1 MYKFNCL
8 LLLIGIIFFS
18 SFSSSS
24 SEETTPVKDKFV
36 IVLDAGHG
44 GHDPGN
50 LGNKYVE
57 KDIALNV
64 VLKIGKELEKNP
76 NIKVIYTRKTD
87 VFIELD
93 KRGEIANKAKADLFV
108 SIHCNSFHTQANGT
122 ETFVLGLHRN
132 KTNLEVAKKE
142 NSVILLEENYHEKYS
157 GYDPNSP
164 ESIIGLTLMQEEYLD
179 QSIQLADYIQKSFKN
194 KLKRKSR
201 GVKQAGFIV
210 LHQTV
215 MPSVLIELGFLTY
228 KKEGA
233 YLNSKKGQDEMS
245 NSIVGSILEYKKS
258 IDKGSD
264 SDEIVEDNSSGAIY
278 NGIEFKVQIAA
289 SSRDLA
295 LKSYNF
301 KGLKKLSKIK
311 QGKLFKYFS
320 GSTSDYEE
328 VKALQKIAKA
338 KGYPKC
344 YVVAYKNGVRVNLS
358 TVLKK

>member
-1 MYKFNCL
+1 MCKINCL

-18 SFSSSS
+18 SFSSL
-24 SEETTPVKDKFV
+24 EETTPIKGKFV

-50 LGNKYVE
+50 MGNKYIE

-64 VLKIGKELEKNP
+64 VLKIGKQLEKNP
-76 NIKVIYTRKTD
+76 NIKVVYTRKTD

-142 NSVILLEENYHEKYS
+142 NSVILLEENYHEKYA

-245 NSIVGSILEYKKS
+245 KSIVESILEYKKS
-258 IDKGSD
+258 IDQGT
-264 SDEIVEDNSSGAIY
+264 EQNNNNSRKHNQFQYI
-278 NGIEFKVQIAA
+278 
-289 SSRDLA
+289 
-295 LKSYNF
+295 
-301 KGLKKLSKIK
+301 
-311 QGKLFKYFS
+311 
-320 GSTSDYEE
+320 
-328 VKALQKIAKA
+328 
-338 KGYPKC
+338 
-344 YVVAYKNGVRVNLS
+344 
-358 TVLKK
+358 

>member
-1 MYKFNCL
+1 MHKLGYII
-8 LLLIGIIFFS
+8 LLISIGLFS
-18 SFSSSS
+18 SFSIID
-24 SEETTPVKDKFV
+24 ETIPPNDKFV

-50 LGNKYVE
+50 LGNKYIE

-64 VLKIGKELEKNP
+64 VLKIGKQLEKNP
-76 NIKVIYTRKTD
+76 NIKVVYTRKTD

-142 NSVILLEENYHEKYS
+142 NSVILLEEDYHEKYA

-245 NSIVGSILEYKKS
+245 NSIVESILEYKKS
-258 IDKGSD
+258 IDQGSVD
-264 SDEIVEDNSSGAIY
+264 DIY
-278 NGIEFKVQIAA
+278 IKESVSNTNTYKDIIFKVQLAA
-289 SSRDLA
+289 SSKNLK

-301 KGLKKLSKIK
+301 KGMSDLSKVK
-311 QGKLFKYFS
+311 QGKLYRYYS
-320 GSTSDYEE
+320 GSTNDYA
-328 VKALQKIAKA
+328 KIKDIQKVAKT
-338 KGYPKC
+338 KGYPDC
-344 YVVAYKNGVRVNLS
+344 YIVAYKNGTKVSLS

>member
-1 MYKFNCL
+1 MYKFNSL

-18 SFSSSS
+18 SFST
-24 SEETTPVKDKFV
+24 EETPVKDKFV

-50 LGNKYVE
+50 MGNKYIE

-64 VLKIGKELEKNP
+64 VLKIGKQLEQNP
-76 NIKVIYTRKTD
+76 NIKVVYTRKTD

-142 NSVILLEENYHEKYS
+142 NSVILLEEDYHEKYA

-245 NSIVGSILEYKKS
+245 KSIVGSILEYKKS
-258 IDKGSD
+258 IDQGT
-264 SDEIVEDNSSGAIY
+264 EQNIITQDNTINSNTGDDI
-278 NGIEFKVQIAA
+278 IFKVQIAA

-301 KGLKKLSKIK
+301 KGLKDLSKIK

-320 GSTSDYEE
+320 GSTSDYQE
-328 VKALQKIAKA
+328 VKEIQEIAKD

-344 YVVAYKNGVRVNLS
+344 YVVAYRKGVRVNLS